1 MAHLPKVVAM
11 FKNLIENIKQ
21 AVRDIF
27 RENGNKPLEMEE
39 LILLVDK
46 KLRNGEID
54 TELTAISI
62 DIMLDRFELTR
73 LPDNKLKLT

>member
-1 MAHLPKVVAM
+1 M